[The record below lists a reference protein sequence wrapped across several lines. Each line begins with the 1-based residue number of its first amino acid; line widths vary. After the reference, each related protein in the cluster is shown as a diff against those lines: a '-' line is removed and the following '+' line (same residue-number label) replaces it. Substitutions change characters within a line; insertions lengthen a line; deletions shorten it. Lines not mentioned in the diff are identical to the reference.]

1 MRTRAWLSLIAIVL
15 AACNS
20 SSNSGSPMATPMAPV
35 ITSAPAAQTVA
46 AGQTASFTVQAT
58 GTAPLS
64 YQWQKDGQD
73 ISGAMLSTYI
83 TPPTAASDN
92 GATFTVVV
100 TNSAGSATSAGAKLT
115 VTAALAAI
123 DVLTY
128 HNDNGRTGQ
137 NLSET
142 LLTPAT
148 VSAAHFGKLRVLAA
162 DGLVDAQPLIAS
174 NLSVLGKVRNVV
186 FVVTEHGSVYSY
198 DADDGTALVKVS
210 LLGSGETTSD
220 DRGCGQ
226 VSPEIGITS
235 TPVIDRNVG
244 AHGTLYAVAMSKDA
258 GGKYYQRLHALDLVT
273 LGEQAH
279 SPMLIQASY
288 PGTGDNSS
296 GGNVVFDP
304 AQYKERVGLLALNGT
319 IYTAWASHC
328 DIRPYTGWLLG
339 YDEATLAQTRV
350 LNVIPNGAQ
359 GAIWESGGGIAADST
374 GNIYVLVGNGT
385 FDSTLNAQ
393 NFPSQGDYGNAFLK
407 MSSTSPMQVVD
418 YFAED
423 NDLSESANDID
434 LGSGGPM
441 LLPDVK
447 DASGTVRHLAVGAG
461 KDGHLYVV
469 NRDSMGKFNSS
480 TNKSIWQDL
489 ANVLPGGIWSAPA
502 YFNGSVYYADV
513 SGTLKAFA
521 VNNALLGAAPASQ
534 SNMTFAYPGASPS
547 VSANGS
553 SNAIVWAVESA
564 TGQTAVLHAFD
575 ATNLSSELYNSN
587 QAAGNRDQFGTGNK
601 FITPTIAN
609 GKVYVGTP
617 NGVAVFGLNP

>member
-73 ISGAMLSTYI
+73 ISGAMSSTYI

-100 TNSAGSATSAGAKLT
+100 TNSAGSATSAAAKLT

-258 GGKYYQRLHALDLVT
+258 GGNYHQRLHALDLVT
-273 LGEQAH
+273 LAEQAH
-279 SPMLIQASY
+279 SPTPIQASY

-339 YDEATLAQTRV
+339 YDEVTLAQTRV

-393 NFPSQGDYGNAFLK
+393 NFPSQGDYGNAFIK